1 MYQGGNPIALQS
13 QQWLVDSLI
22 LLMKEKPYEKIT
34 VSDICKKADLS
45 RQTFYNFFPTKEEI
59 LKSCLRQEYERQFSL
74 LCGQEALSIREVVE
88 AFIQVL
94 TGNQELLNVMLA
106 NRLDAIILEEII
118 KCVALFA
125 DRFATKEP
133 VNELRPYGEALL
145 SGALAQ
151 LLIYWLR
158 QDETLSIDKLTKVLT
173 DFLSGNLYHIE

>member
-1 MYQGGNPIALQS
+1 MYQGENPTALQS
-13 QQWLVDSLI
+13 QQWLVNSLI
-22 LLMKEKPYEKIT
+22 LLMKEKTYEKIT

-45 RQTFYNFFPTKEEI
+45 RQTFYNFFSTKEEI

-74 LCGQEALSIREVVE
+74 LCKQETLSIREIVE

-106 NRLDAIILEEII
+106 NRLDGIILEEII

-125 DRFATKEP
+125 DRFAAKEST
-133 VNELRPYGEALL
+133 NGLRPYGEALL

-151 LLIYWLR
+151 LLIYWFR
-158 QDETLSIDKLTKVLT
+158 QDEPLPIDQLTQLLT